1 MTMDKKD
8 KDDKDIKEDSKDLK
22 SQSENEKKEKTKSDK
37 KVKKDKNSKKNKKD
51 KDNDIEEKQDN
62 TDDESKSEE
71 FYEKR
76 IEEINNKLLRLQAD
90 FLNYKTRTEK
100 EKIKYYNDAVED
112 LVCEM
117 LPILDNFER
126 ALENKES
133 DENLFKGV
141 EMILNQFKSMLKK
154 FGVKEIEALGK
165 KFDPN
170 LHHGVTTE
178 ETEEDEDI
186 VLEVFQKG
194 YKLKDKVIRPS
205 MVKISK

>member
-1 MTMDKKD
+1 MAMAKKKKKTEEVKQEEKNV
-8 KDDKDIKEDSKDLK
+8 KDEEKEDNKQNNEECNEDLK
-22 SQSENEKKEKTKSDK
+22 EQKETAKEKNESLEEGKEESDK
-37 KVKKDKNSKKNKKD
+37 K
-51 KDNDIEEKQDN
+51 
-62 TDDESKSEE
+62 
-71 FYEKR
+71 

-141 EMILNQFKSMLKK
+141 EMILNQFKAMLKK

-165 KFDPN
+165 KFDTN

>member
-1 MTMDKKD
+1 MAKKN
-8 KDDKDIKEDSKDLK
+8 KTNEDV
-22 SQSENEKKEKTKSDK
+22 EKKEKNENPESEKNNKEVKEKEKKTDSQDTVDKDK
-37 KVKKDKNSKKNKKD
+37 KN
-51 KDNDIEEKQDN
+51 NDAVE
-62 TDDESKSEE
+62 ESKSEE
-71 FYEKR
+71 LYEKR

-100 EKIKYYNDAVED
+100 EKIKYYNDAIED
-112 LVCEM
+112 IVCEM

-126 ALENKES
+126 ALENKKA

-141 EMILNQFKSMLKK
+141 EMIFNQFKNMLKK
-154 FGVKEIEALGK
+154 FGVEEIEAEGK
-165 KFDPN
+165 KFDPK

-178 ETEEDEDI
+178 ESDKDEEV

>member
-1 MTMDKKD
+1 MGKKD
-8 KDDKDIKEDSKDLK
+8 KKNEDV
-22 SQSENEKKEKTKSDK
+22 EKKEENE
-37 KVKKDKNSKKNKKD
+37 NSETEIKNK
-51 KDNDIEEKQDN
+51 EEKVNKDEKKTGSQDIVN
-62 TDDESKSEE
+62 EDEKDDDIIEGSKSEE
-71 FYEKR
+71 LYEKR

-100 EKIKYYNDAVED
+100 EKIKYYNDAIED
-112 LVCEM
+112 IVCEM
-117 LPILDNFER
+117 FPILDNFER
-126 ALENKES
+126 ALENRKV

-141 EMILNQFKSMLKK
+141 EMIFNQFKNMLNK
-154 FGVKEIEALGK
+154 FGVEEIEAEGK
-165 KFDPN
+165 KFDPK

-178 ETEEDEDI
+178 ESDEDEDI